1 MAVILLLCVVFQLS
15 WLKVVQGGSSPARAL
30 LIRVSD
36 GLSQYSMVK
45 NFLRTMPISAGTL
58 EHHGPRQMVD
68 GARGGERGELE
79 KGEQEENR
87 AGLNPFQDS

>member
-1 MAVILLLCVVFQLS
+1 
-15 WLKVVQGGSSPARAL
+15 
-30 LIRVSD
+30 
-36 GLSQYSMVK
+36 MVK

-58 EHHGPRQMVD
+58 KHHGPRQMVD

-87 AGLNPFQDS
+87 AELNPFQDS